1 MIMSYCICFFVLS
14 SLAVSNQENISNP
27 VLDLEEKTKSNFGDV
42 IYKALNEDGL
52 NERKINE
59 KPKRVRM
66 TDVPY
71 FDILNRNREFRRQII
86 SPSQLPRQ
94 PKERWEQRKVAKQQY
109 STDKSIFEHEK
120 QDESNN
126 SVKRAK
132 QLHYYGPEFLKLL
145 GISYL
150 SKTIPEKDVENENG
164 LMSSRSLKEIKLE
177 ESSENRED
185 EKTEAPELSVPS
197 PVPISTS
204 NPIQSENNDEEKS
217 EDGKKN
223 NKKKTKEKETNQSN
237 TEANRYSYP
246 AFAQYTHPYS
256 LYSSGH
262 HPGLVSS
269 GIINPYQQQ
278 LVGVGPTIQNTFVP
292 GVIGTTGNIGSVS
305 GVTHVPVNPGNSYQQ
320 TYPLSYNN
328 YGHHSSN
335 LVTSPTF
342 GTVGFASSAAIS
354 GPGLGNSGFPNSQSI
369 ATPHIGNSGFSNS
382 ASSTYSNSGISSSS
396 YPIGNGFTSN
406 AFSVPYYS
414 NPHGRTAT
422 EIVESRKK
430 KKKKGSK
437 KKGSTSVKKVVG
449 GALAAG
455 I

>member
-1 MIMSYCICFFVLS
+1 MLWSYCIWCLFLS
-14 SLAVSNQENISNP
+14 SLAVSNQEKSSNP
-27 VLDLEEKTKSNFGDV
+27 TLELAEQLKSNFGDV

-52 NERKINE
+52 KNDKIIE

-66 TDVPY
+66 SDVPY
-71 FDILNRNREFRRQII
+71 FDILNRNREFRRKII

-94 PKERWEQRKVAKQQY
+94 PKERWEQKKVAKPKY
-109 STDKSIFEHEK
+109 SAEKSTFAHEEP
-120 QDESNN
+120 DASNK
-126 SVKRAK
+126 SEKRAK

-150 SKTIPEKDVENENG
+150 SKTLPEKDIENENG
-164 LMSSRSLKEIKLE
+164 WMSSRSLKDIELE
-177 ESSENRED
+177 ESNEKKED
-185 EKTEAPELSVPS
+185 EKTEAPELSDPI

-204 NPIQSENNDEEKS
+204 NPDQSDNNDDEKS
-217 EDGKKN
+217 GDGKKN
-223 NKKKTKEKETNQSN
+223 DKKKMKGKKKNQSN
-237 TEANRYSYP
+237 TEANRYSQP

-278 LVGVGPTIQNTFVP
+278 LVGVGPTIQSTFVP
-292 GVIGTTGNIGSVS
+292 GVIGTNGNIGSVS
-305 GVTHVPVNPGNSYQQ
+305 GVTHVAVNPGNSYQL

-335 LVTSPTF
+335 LITNPTF
-342 GTVGFASSAAIS
+342 GAVGFASSASIS
-354 GPGLGNSGFPNSQSI
+354 GAALGNTGFPNSQSI
-369 ATPHIGNSGFSNS
+369 ATPHIGNSGFSNI
-382 ASSTYSNSGISSSS
+382 ASSTYSNSGFSSSS
-396 YPIGNGFTSN
+396 YPIGNGFPSN
-406 AFSVPYYS
+406 AFSIPYYG
-414 NPHGRTAT
+414 NPNGRSAT
-422 EIVESRKK
+422 QKIESRKK
-430 KKKKGSK
+430 KKKSKNK

>member
-1 MIMSYCICFFVLS
+1 MIWSYCICFLVLS
-14 SLAVSNQENISNP
+14 SLAVSNQEKTSSP
-27 VLDLEEKTKSNFGDV
+27 LLELAEKTKSNFGDV
-42 IYKALNEDGL
+42 IYKALNEDRLKNG
-52 NERKINE
+52 KINE

-66 TDVPY
+66 SDVPY

-94 PKERWEQRKVAKQQY
+94 PKERWEQRKVAEPKY
-109 STDKSIFEHEK
+109 STEKSIFEHEEP
-120 QDESNN
+120 DANN
-126 SVKRAK
+126 KSVKRAK

-150 SKTIPEKDVENENG
+150 SKTIPEKDIENLNG
-164 LMSSRSLKEIKLE
+164 LMRSRSLKETKLE
-177 ESSENRED
+177 QSIEKKED
-185 EKTEAPELSVPS
+185 EKTTAPELSVPS
-197 PVPISTS
+197 PVPISIP
-204 NPIQSENNDEEKS
+204 NPNPSENNDEEKS

-223 NKKKTKEKETNQSN
+223 NKKKNQSN
-237 TEANRYSYP
+237 TEANRYSQP

-278 LVGVGPTIQNTFVP
+278 LVGVGPTIQSTFVP

-305 GVTHVPVNPGNSYQQ
+305 GVAHVPVNPDYSYQQ
-320 TYPLSYNN
+320 THPLSYNN
-328 YGHHSSN
+328 YGHHSPN

-342 GTVGFASSAAIS
+342 GAVGFASSASIS
-354 GPGLGNSGFPNSQSI
+354 GPGLGNTGFPNSQAIS
-369 ATPHIGNSGFSNS
+369 TPHIGNSGFSNS
-382 ASSTYSNSGISSSS
+382 ASSTYSNSGFSSSS
-396 YPIGNGFTSN
+396 YPIGNGFTSS
-406 AFSVPYYS
+406 AFSVPYYG
-414 NPHGRTAT
+414 NPHGRIAT
-422 EIVESRKK
+422 EMFESRKK
-430 KKKKGSK
+430 KKNK

-455 I
+455 IQ